1 MPKATPSIKVRNV
14 ARLGAKVV
22 LHGDNFDEAKVECAR
37 LAHIH
42 GLAFV
47 PPYDDPLVIAG
58 QGTVGSEILKQA
70 PHSDEIDAIFA
81 AVGGGGLVAGIAE
94 YVKRIGNP
102 RTKVIGVETLD
113 GDAMARSI
121 ASGARVTL
129 TEVGPFSDGTAV
141 KIVGTETF
149 RICKQLLDEIVLVD
163 NDEICASIKDIFEGS
178 FFSQKQRT
186 RWLFLR

>member
-22 LHGDNFDEAKVECAR
+22 LHGDNFDEAKAECAR
-37 LAHIH
+37 LAQIH

-70 PHSDEIDAIFA
+70 PHSDQIDAIFA

-94 YVKRIGNP
+94 YVKRIGSP
-102 RTKVIGVETLD
+102 HAKVIGVETLD

-121 ASGARVTL
+121 VSGVRVTL
-129 TEVGPFSDGTAV
+129 PEVGPFSDGTAV

-178 FFSQKQRT
+178 SFSQKQRT
-186 RWLFLR
+186 RWIFLR

>member
-1 MPKATPSIKVRNV
+1 
-14 ARLGAKVV
+14 
-22 LHGDNFDEAKVECAR
+22 
-37 LAHIH
+37 
-42 GLAFV
+42 
-47 PPYDDPLVIAG
+47 
-58 QGTVGSEILKQA
+58 VGSEILKQA

-121 ASGARVTL
+121 TSGARVTL